1 VNSAWKTKMPASA
14 PSVVETIDCQILFNH
29 VIVGEMTVPYDC
41 PSDDLRG
48 LVSDRLIALGVLD
61 SALGADIAA
70 KRAFTFIVV
79 NDPAHSSESVVVTF
93 DVPDTILTNY
103 TADGIRS
110 MTSGE
115 VIELLK
121 SGVLGDISKITLDYY
136 NGGIELVLPDGVMIY
151 ETIYG
156 LAERDE
162 DDLTSGTMIGRV
174 NDYSI
179 EVLKGLGTKIGSK
192 LEVMWNDKFN

>member
-1 VNSAWKTKMPASA
+1 MPAST
-14 PSVVETIDCQILFNH
+14 PSAVETIACRILFNH
-29 VIVGEMTVPYDC
+29 VIVGNMTVPYDC
-41 PSDDLRG
+41 SSDDLRG
-48 LVSDRLIALGVLD
+48 LVSDRLIALGVRD
-61 SALGADIAA
+61 SALGVDITV

-121 SGVLGDISKITLDYY
+121 SGALGDISKMTLDYY

-151 ETIYG
+151 DTAHG

-174 NDYSI
+174 NEYSI

-192 LEVMWNDKFN
+192 LEVM